1 MGLDPIGRV
10 ADLRA
15 IERAAAADPLMERA
29 GLAAAG
35 TARDLLAGCAPRVLV
50 LAGPGNNGGDAFVVA
65 RTLKRWFFDVAVA
78 FHGDAAKLSADA
90 GAAHEAWIDSG
101 GTTSPGWP
109 DRDDWGLIVDGLF
122 GIGLT
127 RPVEG
132 IAAEWMARANAS
144 GTRILAL
151 DIPSGLNA
159 DTGVAYQPTI
169 RAHATATFI
178 ALKPGLL
185 TADGPDHC
193 GAISVHGLGLNA
205 AASTRGRRLD
215 WSSCAAALPEPLQRA
230 RSNVHKGSFGTLGI
244 VGGNTGMV
252 GAAILAGRAALY
264 LGAGKIWVGL
274 VTNQRPAVDWV
285 QPELMLKSATD
296 VLDAGPDALVAGPGI
311 GTDGAARGLLA
322 RALTQQ
328 VPLVLDAD
336 ALNQIAADAELAR
349 AVAAR
354 DAPTAI
360 TPHPAEAAR
369 LLSTGTAEVQSDRL
383 SAALALAA
391 KYRAG
396 VVLKGAGS
404 VLAFADDTWA
414 INASGN
420 AGLASAGTG
429 DVLAGMLGA
438 LLAQRIA
445 MTDALQ
451 FAVCLHG
458 AAADALV
465 ADGVGPAGLTASELA
480 PAARRLLNV
489 AARADKFTPPG

>member
-1 MGLDPIGRV
+1 LGLD
-10 ADLRA
+10 
-15 IERAAAADPLMERA
+15 
-29 GLAAAG
+29 
-35 TARDLLAGCAPRVLV
+35 
-50 LAGPGNNGGDAFVVA
+50 
-65 RTLKRWFFDVAVA
+65 
-78 FHGDAAKLSADA
+78 
-90 GAAHEAWIDSG
+90 
-101 GTTSPGWP
+101 
-109 DRDDWGLIVDGLF
+109 
-122 GIGLT
+122 
-127 RPVEG
+127 
-132 IAAEWMARANAS
+132 
-144 GTRILAL
+144 
-151 DIPSGLNA
+151 
-159 DTGVAYQPTI
+159 
-169 RAHATATFI
+169 
-178 ALKPGLL
+178 
-185 TADGPDHC
+185 
-193 GAISVHGLGLNA
+193 A
-205 AASTRGRRLD
+205 AASTRGRRLE
-215 WSSCAAALPEPLQRA
+215 WRSISALLPETLRRA
-230 RSNVHKGSFGTLGI
+230 RSNVHKGSFGTLGVI
-244 VGGNTGMV
+244 GGNTGIV

-274 VTNQRPAVDWV
+274 ATNRRPAVDWV

-296 VLDAGPDALVAGPGI
+296 VLEAGPDALVVGPGI
-311 GTDGAARGLLA
+311 GTDDVARGLLG

-336 ALNQIAADAELAR
+336 ALTLIAADAELAR

-383 SAALALAA
+383 AAALALATKLHA
-391 KYRAG
+391 A

-404 VLAFADDTWA
+404 VLAFADGAWA

-420 AGLASAGTG
+420 AGLASGGTG

-438 LLAQRIA
+438 LLVQRIG

-480 PAARRLLNV
+480 PAARRLLNL
-489 AARADKFTPPG
+489 ARQEARGS

>member
-15 IERAAAADPLMERA
+15 IERAAAGEPLMERA

-35 TARDLLAGCAPRVLV
+35 AALDLLAGGVPRALI

-65 RTLKRWFFDVAVA
+65 RWLKSWFFDVTVA
-78 FHGDAAKLSADA
+78 FHGEAGKLSAEAAAAYSAWLDA
-90 GAAHEAWIDSG
+90 G
-101 GTTSPGWP
+101 GTTSADWP
-109 DRDDWGLIVDGLF
+109 DAGEWGLIIDGLF
-122 GIGLT
+122 GIGLA

-132 IAAEWMARANAS
+132 VAAQWIARANAS
-144 GTRILAL
+144 GVRILAL

-159 DTGVAYQPTI
+159 DTGIAYRPTI

-193 GAISVHGLGLNA
+193 GAISVHALGLDA
-205 AASTRGRRLD
+205 AAGAPGRRLD
-215 WSSCAAALPEPLQRA
+215 WRTLAAQLPEPLYRA
-230 RSNVHKGSFGTLGI
+230 RRNVHKGSFGTLGI
-244 VGGNTGMV
+244 VGGNDGMV
-252 GAAILAGRAALY
+252 GAAILAGRAALH

-274 VTNQRPAVDWV
+274 AAKERPAVDWA
-285 QPELMLKSATD
+285 QPELMLKSAHD
-296 VLDAGPDALVAGPGI
+296 VLEAGPDALVAGPGI
-311 GTDGAARGLLA
+311 GTDNRARELLA
-322 RALTQQ
+322 HALALPQ
-328 VPLVLDAD
+328 PLVLDAD
-336 ALNQIAADAELAR
+336 ALNLIAADAELAR
-349 AVAAR
+349 MVAAR
-354 DAPTAI
+354 AAPTAL

-369 LLSTGTAEVQSDRL
+369 LLATTTAAVQDDRL
-383 SAALALAA
+383 ATALALVAKLHAA
-391 KYRAG
+391 I
-396 VVLKGAGS
+396 VLKGAGS
-404 VLAFADDTWA
+404 VLAFPSGAWA

-438 LLAQRIA
+438 FLAQGIELN
-445 MTDALQ
+445 DALEL
-451 FAVCLHG
+451 AVCLHG

-480 PAARRLLNV
+480 PAARRLLNH
-489 AARADKFTPPG
+489 ATHE

>member
-1 MGLDPIGRV
+1 
-10 ADLRA
+10 
-15 IERAAAADPLMERA
+15 
-29 GLAAAG
+29 
-35 TARDLLAGCAPRVLV
+35 
-50 LAGPGNNGGDAFVVA
+50 
-65 RTLKRWFFDVAVA
+65 
-78 FHGDAAKLSADA
+78 
-90 GAAHEAWIDSG
+90 
-101 GTTSPGWP
+101 
-109 DRDDWGLIVDGLF
+109 LF

-132 IAAEWMARANAS
+132 VAAEWVARANAS

-159 DTGVAYQPTI
+159 DTGVAYRPTI

-178 ALKPGLL
+178 ALKVGLL

-193 GAISVHGLGLNA
+193 GAISVHTLGLD
-205 AASTRGRRLD
+205 AASSMRGRRLE
-215 WSSCAAALPEPLQRA
+215 WRSLAATLPEPLWRA

-244 VGGNTGMV
+244 VGGNIGMV
-252 GAAILAGRAALY
+252 GAAILAARAALY

-274 VTNQRPAVDWV
+274 ATSRRPAVDLV
-285 QPELMLKSATD
+285 QPELMLKSATE
-296 VLDAGPDALVAGPGI
+296 VLEAGPDALVVGPGI
-311 GTDGAARGLLA
+311 GTDDAARGLLA
-322 RALTQQ
+322 QALTQQ

-336 ALNQIAADAELAR
+336 ALNLIAADAELAR

-369 LLSTGTAEVQSDRL
+369 LLSTGPAEVQSDRL
-383 SAALALAA
+383 AAALALAA
-391 KYRAG
+391 KFRAG

-404 VLAFADDTWA
+404 VLAFVDGTWA

-420 AGLASAGTG
+420 AGLASGGTG
-429 DVLAGMLGA
+429 DVLSGMLGA

-480 PAARRLLNV
+480 PAARRLLNL
-489 AARADKFTPPG
+489 ARQEARGS

>member
-1 MGLDPIGRV
+1 LGLD
-10 ADLRA
+10 
-15 IERAAAADPLMERA
+15 
-29 GLAAAG
+29 
-35 TARDLLAGCAPRVLV
+35 
-50 LAGPGNNGGDAFVVA
+50 
-65 RTLKRWFFDVAVA
+65 
-78 FHGDAAKLSADA
+78 
-90 GAAHEAWIDSG
+90 
-101 GTTSPGWP
+101 
-109 DRDDWGLIVDGLF
+109 
-122 GIGLT
+122 
-127 RPVEG
+127 
-132 IAAEWMARANAS
+132 
-144 GTRILAL
+144 
-151 DIPSGLNA
+151 
-159 DTGVAYQPTI
+159 
-169 RAHATATFI
+169 
-178 ALKPGLL
+178 
-185 TADGPDHC
+185 
-193 GAISVHGLGLNA
+193 A
-205 AASTRGRRLD
+205 AASTRGRQLD
-215 WSSCAAALPEPLQRA
+215 WRSLSQTLPEPLRRA

-264 LGAGKIWVGL
+264 LGAGKIWVGFA
-274 VTNQRPAVDWV
+274 TSRRPAVDWV
-285 QPELMLKSATD
+285 QPELMLKSAND

-311 GTDGAARGLLA
+311 GTDDEARGLLA

-328 VPLVLDAD
+328 RPLVLDAD
-336 ALNQIAADAELAR
+336 ALNLIAADAELAR

-369 LLSTGTAEVQSDRL
+369 LLSTDTAEVQGDRL

-391 KYRAG
+391 KFRAG

-451 FAVCLHG
+451 VAVCLHG

-465 ADGVGPAGLTASELA
+465 ADGFGPAGLTASELA
-480 PAARRLLNV
+480 SAARRLVNA
-489 AARADKFTPPG
+489 AARANDSKKQRD

>member
-10 ADLRA
+10 AELRA
-15 IERAAAADPLMERA
+15 IERAAAAEPLMERA

-35 TARDLLAGCAPRVLV
+35 TARDLLAGCTPRVLV

-65 RTLKRWFFDVAVA
+65 RTLKRWFFDVSVG
-78 FHGDAAKLSADA
+78 FHGDAVKLSADA
-90 GAAHEAWIDSG
+90 GAARGAWLDSD
-101 GTTSPGWP
+101 GTITAEWP
-109 DRDDWGLIVDGLF
+109 VRGDWGLIIDGLF

-127 RPVEG
+127 RPAEG
-132 IAAEWMARANAS
+132 VAAEWIGRANAS
-144 GTRILAL
+144 STRILAL

-159 DTGVAYQPTI
+159 DTGVAHRPTI

-193 GAISVHGLGLNA
+193 GAISVHTLGLDVAKNI
-205 AASTRGRRLD
+205 RGQRLD
-215 WSSCAAALPEPLQRA
+215 WRSLSDALPEPLRRA
-230 RSNVHKGSFGTLGI
+230 RGNVHKGSFGTLGI

-252 GAAILAGRAALY
+252 GAAILAGRAALH
-264 LGAGKIWVGL
+264 LGAGKIWIGL
-274 VTNQRPAVDWV
+274 AASQRPAVDWV
-285 QPELMLKSATD
+285 QPELMLKSANE
-296 VLDAGPDALVAGPGI
+296 VLDTGPDALVAGPGI
-311 GTDGAARGLLA
+311 GTDDAAHGLLA
-322 RALTQQ
+322 RALTQH

-336 ALNQIAADAELAR
+336 ALNLIAADTELAR

-369 LLSTGTAEVQSDRL
+369 LLSTRTEDVQGDRL

-391 KYRAG
+391 KFRAG
-396 VVLKGAGS
+396 VVLKGVGS
-404 VLAFADDTWA
+404 VLAFSDATWA

-429 DVLAGMLGA
+429 DVLSGMLGA
-438 LLAQRIA
+438 LLAQRVG
-445 MTDALQ
+445 MRDALQ
-451 FAVCLHG
+451 IAVCVHG

-465 ADGVGPAGLTASELA
+465 ANGIGPAGLTASELA
-480 PAARRLLNV
+480 PAARRLLNL
-489 AARADKFTPPG
+489 ARQ